1 MGAGSKSQ
9 TPTEGHSIAHI
20 VCLLAKS
27 LSQQN
32 SDLNETQ
39 SNKPRELNRR
49 SSLRVSIDRTS
60 ALRYI
65 NRVMRTQYLLLVS
78 MASMIVVTV
87 ALRPI
92 KIVNRRFRLCIV
104 GFVTLL
110 SSDNNNQLLSGSQP
124 ASREGES
131 LASHDEEICK
141 RESKVM
147 FILGSGSIELAIV
160 ALLP

>member
-9 TPTEGHSIAHI
+9 TPTEGHPIAHI

-49 SSLRVSIDRTS
+49 SSLRVPIDRTS

-65 NRVMRTQYLLLVS
+65 SRVVRTQYLPLVPV
-78 MASMIVVTV
+78 ASMIVVTV

-124 ASREGES
+124 TPRGGES
-131 LASHDEEICK
+131 LASPTTPLYQRC
-141 RESKVM
+141 
-147 FILGSGSIELAIV
+147 
-160 ALLP
+160 

>member
-49 SSLRVSIDRTS
+49 RSLRVPIDRTS
-60 ALRYI
+60 VLRLYKSCGED
-65 NRVMRTQYLLLVS
+65 VYPASCSV
-78 MASMIVVTV
+78 ASMIVVTV
-87 ALRPI
+87 KHRSI

-124 ASREGES
+124 APREGES
-131 LASHDEEICK
+131 LAS
-141 RESKVM
+141 
-147 FILGSGSIELAIV
+147 L
-160 ALLP
+160 